1 MIKINKSYVSDF
13 VIHDLPYFSAT
24 FGHIYEVV
32 KNFAQ
37 IWGFNCEDL
46 EHEWQQL
53 LQCESVSPPTLYS
66 ERRHRGP

>member
-1 MIKINKSYVSDF
+1 MIKINESYVNDF

-46 EHEWQQL
+46 EHE
-53 LQCESVSPPTLYS
+53 
-66 ERRHRGP
+66 